1 MGNKPI
7 DIVIFS
13 TGGHAREM
21 HDLVLAINKQEPV
34 FNFIGFLDQSN
45 NSQIYGAEQILDN
58 HTWLR
63 DNPSVHVVI
72 AIGSS
77 ASRCR
82 VSKLIRSVCKNE
94 FQTLIHPTANI
105 GEHCEIGAGV
115 KANFASLL
123 RVVRLG
129 VPLPLGLARHNRRSF
144 VSLNNLVNF
153 IITCISHRNA
163 ANQTFL
169 VSDNEDVST
178 ADLLRRMAAAQGV
191 PARLIPVPLC
201 VLKLGAKLLG
211 KTDVAQRL
219 LGSLQVDITKN
230 QVLLGWKPPI
240 SLDEGLA
247 MCCSK

>member
-7 DIVIFS
+7 DIVIFG

-45 NSQIYGAEQILDN
+45 NSQIYGAEQILGN

-77 ASRCR
+77 ASRSR

-105 GEHCEIGAGV
+105 GENCEIGAGSMIGAGAV
-115 KANFASLL
+115 LTCGVSLGEHVIVNVRASLSHEVIL
-123 RVVRLG
+123 ENFVTIGPNVTLCGAVSVAEGSDIGAGATVIQQKNIGGWSIVGAGTVVI
-129 VPLPLGLARHNRRSF
+129 
-144 VSLNNLVNF
+144 NN
-153 IITCISHRNA
+153 I
-163 ANQTFL
+163 
-169 VSDNEDVST
+169 DNNVT
-178 ADLLRRMAAAQGV
+178 VVGN
-191 PARLIPVPLC
+191 PARLIAER
-201 VLKLGAKLLG
+201 KF
-211 KTDVAQRL
+211 
-219 LGSLQVDITKN
+219 
-230 QVLLGWKPPI
+230 GWQN
-240 SLDEGLA
+240 D
-247 MCCSK
+247 